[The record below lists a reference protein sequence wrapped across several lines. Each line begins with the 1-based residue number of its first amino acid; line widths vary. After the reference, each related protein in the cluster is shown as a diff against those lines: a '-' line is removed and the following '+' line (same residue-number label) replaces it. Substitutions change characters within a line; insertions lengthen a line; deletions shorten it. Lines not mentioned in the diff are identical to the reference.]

1 MGEDEGGG
9 LEGGVEGA
17 GGDGC
22 DVEEG
27 ASADEGLTCR
37 AGGAGLLEDGRWEV
51 SDEELGAVNL
61 ALRFRA

>member
-1 MGEDEGGG
+1 MTGDGERAD
-9 LEGGVEGA
+9 GGVEGA

-27 ASADEGLTCR
+27 VSADEGFTCGT
-37 AGGAGLLEDGRWEV
+37 GGAGLLEDGRWEV

-61 ALRFRA
+61 VLRFRA